1 MWFGLSNR
9 FAFLCILGSSFPKM
23 IPLFGQDGLQTVPT
37 YLELSHRGKN
47 NSIRIV
53 LISPADTI

>member
-23 IPLFGQDGLQTVPT
+23 IPPFGQDGLQTVST

-47 NSIRIV
+47 SIRIV
-53 LISPADTI
+53 LISPDDTI